1 MRREWELE
9 ELIECWTLDKEE
21 LALLANKSGAT
32 RLGFG
37 LMLKFFEL
45 EARFPRREDVP
56 RAAVEFMA
64 GQVRVDA
71 ALFASYDWSGRTIE
85 YHRAQVRKFHGFS
98 EPTVNDEDRLADW
111 LAADICPMEMSRD
124 RLRSALLARC
134 REVRIEPPKTTRIER
149 VLGAAEAM
157 FERQLTETT
166 IGRLSAES
174 VGKLEELIV
183 ADDPVSVPGAASAGT
198 PESED
203 KGQASKAASRAFLQ
217 ELKEDPG
224 GVPAGHAAGGD
235 REAGS
240 GEGDRPPRRPVRGC
254 VGEGRGG
261 MAGPGDEDVP
271 LGFRVGAAADPDHA
285 AGGAVPGAAGGA
297 HRRSRGAAGPAGPQD
312 QRAGGEEGRGDAG
325 QRPGS
330 SSVLVVAAADQAPP
344 GSAVRAL
351 RQDQALH
358 RLPTV
363 GPVGLRTWDY
373 AFCSDFFF
381 GCWETVVSLLR
392 CPYTVERGTP
402 NRSAICWTVLTR
414 AS

>member
-64 GQVRVDA
+64 GQVKVDA

-98 EPTVNDEDRLADW
+98 EPTVNDEDRLAHW

-134 REVRIEPPKTTRIER
+134 REVRIEPPKTTWIER
-149 VLGAAEAM
+149 ALGAAEAM

-166 IGRLSAES
+166 MGRLSAES

-203 KGQASKAASRAFLQ
+203 EGQPGKAASRAFLQ
-217 ELKEDPG
+217 EPKEDPG
-224 GVPAGHAAGGD
+224 AFQLDTLLAEIVKLERVKAIGLPVALFAGASEKVVAGWRARAMKMYPSDFELAPLPIRITLLAALCQVRQAELTDGLVELLVQLVHKISVRAEKLVHKISVRAEKKVDHATGFT
-235 REAGS
+235 
-240 GEGDRPPRRPVRGC
+240 GEFTSVASRTVT
-254 VGEGRGG
+254 
-261 MAGPGDEDVP
+261 
-271 LGFRVGAAADPDHA
+271 DPDVLRRRLLLCTF
-285 AGGAVPGAAGGA
+285 GLGTNMGA
-297 HRRSRGAAGPAGPQD
+297 Q
-312 QRAGGEEGRGDAG
+312 
-325 QRPGS
+325 S
-330 SSVLVVAAADQAPP
+330 SSATTW
-344 GSAVRAL
+344 R
-351 RQDQALH
+351 R
-358 RLPTV
+358 
-363 GPVGLRTWDY
+363 RTC
-373 AFCSDFFF
+373 A
-381 GCWETVVSLLR
+381 G
-392 CPYTVERGTP
+392 
-402 NRSAICWTVLTR
+402 RSTR
-414 AS
+414 A